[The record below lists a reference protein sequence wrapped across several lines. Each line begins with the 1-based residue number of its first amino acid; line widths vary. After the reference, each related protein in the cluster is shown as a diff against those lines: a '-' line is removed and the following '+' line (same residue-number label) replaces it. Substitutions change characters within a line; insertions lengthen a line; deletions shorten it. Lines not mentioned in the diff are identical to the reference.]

1 MKNSKVYLFG
11 AILLWGC
18 QNDEIT
24 TPSATNREEECLT
37 IRSAN
42 SGQIVEGQYII
53 AFADQNPLIS
63 GRGARLSSIKEQVLE
78 RNHITLEKIKNSFE
92 GETGAI
98 VATLSA
104 AEVEKVKNDEDVLLI
119 EPDRIVSICACFTVV
134 EPRSLTWNV
143 DKVGYDRGEGKTAWV
158 IDTGIDL
165 DHPDLNVDVQR
176 SRSFL
181 PGQTSANDENGHGTH
196 VAGIIGG
203 LNNRIGT
210 IGVASGAN
218 LVALKVLSNEG
229 EGLVSNILAALSY
242 VRRNARAGDVVN
254 LSLGAD
260 GASQILEREIQAIAN
275 MGIYFAIA
283 AGNES
288 KPAREY
294 SPAKIGGRNIYTVSA
309 IDSLNRMARFS
320 NYGNDVVDF
329 AAPGVRILSA
339 YTNGRYARMSGTS
352 MATPHVA
359 GLLLINNGRINTN
372 GFATNDPDG
381 DPDPIARR

>member
-1 MKNSKVYLFG
+1 ML
-11 AILLWGC
+11 AALLVWSC
-18 QNDEIT
+18 QDEEIN
-24 TPSATNREEECLT
+24 TPNGVNREEDCLT
-37 IRSAN
+37 TRRAN
-42 SGQIVEGQYII
+42 HGQIVEGQYIV
-53 AFADQNPLIS
+53 AFSTDKNPGANS
-63 GRGARLSSIKEQVLE
+63 GARVKDMGVQVLE
-78 RNHITLEKIKNSFE
+78 RNQIALRNIKHTIE
-92 GETGAI
+92 GETRAI
-98 VATLSA
+98 VATLSK
-104 AEVEKVKNDEDVLLI
+104 AELEKMQQDRDVLMI
-119 EPDRIVSICACFTVV
+119 EPDRLVSICACFTLI
-134 EPRSLTWNV
+134 ESRSLTWNV
-143 DKVGYDRGEGKTAWV
+143 DKVGYDNGIGKTAWI

-181 PGQTSANDENGHGTH
+181 PGQTSADDENGHGTH
-196 VAGIIGG
+196 IAGIIGA

-210 IGVASGAN
+210 LGVASGAS
-218 LVALKVLSNEG
+218 LVALKVLNNQG
-229 EGLVSNILAALSY
+229 EGLVSHILSALSY

-260 GASQILEREIQAIAN
+260 GDSQILEREIQAIAG

-294 SPAKIGGRNIYTVSA
+294 SPARIGGRNIYTVSA
-309 IDSLNRMARFS
+309 IDSLNRMAHFS

-359 GLLLINNGRINTN
+359 GLLLINNGRINSS
-372 GFATNDPDG
+372 GFALNDPDG
-381 DPDPIARR
+381 QPDPIARR